1 MPASMNGVRTQCL
14 PRTELISARMPLS
27 RVTQSESG
35 AGITVTALLDVPVVV
50 SLPARRNS
58 TRERLPVVIWSSG
71 QRGVPTEMSNELPAL
86 ASCRDVAADRHH
98 DPLRREPAGTVRT
111 DLGSQR
117 QCKKSS
123 DRAAGAAATANGVG
137 PFCDLLFSRY

>member
-14 PRTELISARMPLS
+14 PLTELISARMPLS

-71 QRGVPTEMSNELPAL
+71 QRD
-86 ASCRDVAADRHH
+86 CAD
-98 DPLRREPAGTVRT
+98 
-111 DLGSQR
+111 
-117 QCKKSS
+117 
-123 DRAAGAAATANGVG
+123 
-137 PFCDLLFSRY
+137 